1 MLLIQNLT
9 DDPLQDMS
17 LVLPDGTQVFLE
29 IYFRQYQQG
38 WFINTISYGSNFLIQ
53 GLRISNNPS
62 ILRQWKNLIPFGLA
76 CYSAANREPSLI
88 QDFSSGNS
96 KLYILT
102 AAEVAQ
108 YEIFL
113 SGGSP

>member
-9 DDPLQDMS
+9 DDPLQDMT
-17 LVLPDGTQVFLE
+17 LVLPDGTQLFME

-38 WFINTISYGSNFLIQ
+38 WFINEITYGSTFSVA
-53 GLRISNNPS
+53 GLRISNNS
-62 ILRQWKNLIPFGLA
+62 NILRQWKNSIPFGLA
-76 CYSAANREPSLI
+76 CYSTANREPSLI

-96 KLYILT
+96 KLYVLT

-108 YEIFL
+108 YEVFL